1 MGVSVKEERMQRI
14 LLGWILGWLL
24 LNEVSVA
31 RATEIQ
37 LSGIAQG
44 EFRDF
49 TEEAGLMI
57 SYLPLSPAEPLGILG
72 FDAGLETTFVDIH
85 NDQSYW
91 ANATDSDPPSVILIP
106 KLHVQKGLP
115 FGIDVGA
122 VYSKIS
128 QLNLSLAGAEIKW
141 AAIAGNAALPAVAL
155 RGSYT
160 KLMGVDDLDIE
171 TYGADVSVSKGF
183 AFITPY
189 AGVGQTWVRSSENS
203 SLVLEDEQVSLSRAF
218 AGVKITFLVVNLV
231 AEAHFSKVPLY
242 TARVNLAF

>member
-1 MGVSVKEERMQRI
+1 MSGR
-14 LLGWILGWLL
+14 LLAWLL
-24 LNEVSVA
+24 AGLLLSGVPVA
-31 RATEIQ
+31 RAVEIQ
-37 LSGIAQG
+37 LSGIAQD

-72 FDAGLETTFVDIH
+72 FDVGLETTFVDIH
-85 NDQSYW
+85 NDKSYW
-91 ANATDSDPPSVILIP
+91 TDATDSDPPSTILIP

-115 FGIDVGA
+115 FGVDVGA

-171 TYGADVSVSKGF
+171 TYGADLSVSKGF
-183 AFITPY
+183 TFITPY

-203 SLVLEDEQVSLSRAF
+203 DLELEDEQVSLSRAF

-231 AEAHFSKVPLY
+231 AEAHFSKIPLY